1 MDTVHPSRRGG
12 TKHKRRIFMTTKIS
26 QWQRIALLAAGVA
39 TGMASMA
46 GGQTLYQT
54 HTDGSIWQYTGKPCK
69 GTVCS
74 GWIELDNNPHLKSI
88 AANSGELYELHKDGS
103 IWWYTGPAC
112 SGGYCPGWVEVDNN
126 PLAVEIGVSNDILY
140 EVHSDNSLWEY
151 DGTVCSGGYCPG
163 WYEMSGPYTASP
175 TYVPSF
181 GANGSLM
188 AWLDPTGIIWLFG
201 DAFGSWI
208 PIDGQVWSF
217 TAGQNALYV
226 FTDNGLFQYTGTP
239 SSLLQI
245 DDDATTKSIAAGS
258 VLYQQ
263 RKDHSTWQYTGTSCG
278 GGVCPGWL
286 EIDDHANAG
295 PPVAGPNTVYQM
307 RRAAREVSIWQYNG
321 TPCSGKVCSGWTKL
335 DDNAAT
341 KSIVAGP
348 MTF

>member
-1 MDTVHPSRRGG
+1 
-12 TKHKRRIFMTTKIS
+12 MTTKIS
-26 QWQRIALLAAGVA
+26 QWQRIALLAAGIS

-74 GWIELDNNPHLKSI
+74 GWIELDNNPHLKMI
-88 AANSGELYELHKDGS
+88 AANSGEVYELHKDGS

-112 SGGYCPGWVEVDNN
+112 SGGYCPGWVELDNN
-126 PLAVEIGVSNDILY
+126 PLAVAIGVSSDILY
-140 EVHSDNSLWEY
+140 EVHNDNSLWEY

-181 GANGSLM
+181 GANGGLI

-208 PIDGQVWSF
+208 PIDPQVWSF
-217 TAGQNALYV
+217 TAGENALYV
-226 FTDNGLFQYTGTP
+226 LTDNGLFQYTGTP

-245 DDDATTKSIAAGS
+245 DDNTTIKSIAAGS

-286 EIDDHANAG
+286 EIDDSATSG
-295 PPVAGPNTVYQM
+295 PPVAGINTVYQI
-307 RRAAREVSIWQYNG
+307 RRSTGNASIWQYNG
-321 TPCSGKVCSGWTKL
+321 TPCSGTVCSGWTKL
-335 DDNAAT
+335 DDNPAT

-348 MTF
+348 ATF